1 MGSCEYAHENVNR
14 KCGTEKLI
22 IIPEC
27 LGDSYLY
34 YEETLE
40 NNGYFY
46 NFTGSNIFFPGSN
59 LILNMFS
66 LLYCNYSLINLL
78 KVINVTVSFK
88 GPA

>member
-1 MGSCEYAHENVNR
+1 MGSCEYAYENVNR

-40 NNGYFY
+40 NNGYCY
-46 NFTGSNIFFPGSN
+46 NFTYGDFLQVQI
-59 LILNMFS
+59 
-66 LLYCNYSLINLL
+66 
-78 KVINVTVSFK
+78 SF
-88 GPA
+88 